1 MSQLLSTLR
10 YGGLTKEQYTSIRDR
25 IDEENR
31 QVLLLYAPIGCVV
44 FCVLLL
50 LSYVTQGVANAN
62 QMVYASSCV
71 AMGILTVIAHGFS
84 KNQPFVTRLLVWAIM
99 VVLYAFSIAVSVI
112 HPEYPSV
119 SAIVFLMVAPLL
131 FVELPMRVMLVTVL
145 AAAATCVTSMAVKP
159 MELAIDDVWNAVSF
173 GIVAIVTNVFLMR
186 TKLVSLWR
194 AQQIEYYSKFDRL
207 TELQNR
213 NSYEEALEGYPT
225 SGAEV
230 IVCLYVDANGLHE
243 INNTQGHDA
252 GDKMLRA
259 VASQLR
265 NRFGE
270 EHVYRVGGDEF
281 VGFVPDGTVE
291 WTRTELEALRKQLS
305 EDGYSVSVGVFAVTA
320 QDADMHSLVRSAEHE
335 MYDQKR
341 SFYTS
346 SGKDRRRR

>member
-1 MSQLLSTLR
+1 MSQLLLTLR
-10 YGGLTKEQYTSIRDR
+10 YGGLTKEQYASIRDR

-44 FCVLLL
+44 FCVLLV
-50 LSYVTQGVANAN
+50 LSYVAQGVASAN

-71 AMGILTVIAHGFS
+71 AMGILMVIAHGFS
-84 KNQPFVTRLLVWAIM
+84 KNRPFVTRLLVWAIM

-131 FVELPMRVMLVTVL
+131 FAELPLRVMLVTVL
-145 AAAATCVTSMAVKP
+145 AAA
-159 MELAIDDVWNAVSF
+159 SF

-213 NSYEEALEGYPT
+213 NSYEESLEGYPT